1 MCANLLSLII
11 EVWKNIDS
19 NINSFL
25 NSLFILIFIVQN
37 VLKGDVL
44 INQVARLVQYFVLN
58 PKKASKIIS

>member
-11 EVWKNIDS
+11 KVWKNIDS
-19 NINSFL
+19 YINSFL

-44 INQVARLVQYFVLN
+44 IYQVARLVQYFVLN
-58 PKKASKIIS
+58 PKKASELIS